1 LKRIALFL
9 LASIGLASIA
19 IEPANAGSAVA
30 LGPHNQLDAAYGGP
44 VAREK
49 ERALAAAH
57 RRYGSGPFRIL
68 ASTDLTGYC
77 AIATARHPNGN
88 IVIGVALGRRSP
100 TEADTLAIE
109 QCLKAGG
116 VNPQV
121 KSAFRG

>member
-1 LKRIALFL
+1 MKRIALL
-9 LASIGLASIA
+9 CALIGLVNTPTL
-19 IEPANAGSAVA
+19 PAKAGSAVA
-30 LGPHNQLDAAYGGP
+30 LGPHNQLDAAFGGP

-57 RRYGSGPFRIL
+57 RRYGDGPFRIL

-88 IVIGVALGRRSP
+88 LVIGVALGRRSP

-116 VNPQV
+116 LRPQV